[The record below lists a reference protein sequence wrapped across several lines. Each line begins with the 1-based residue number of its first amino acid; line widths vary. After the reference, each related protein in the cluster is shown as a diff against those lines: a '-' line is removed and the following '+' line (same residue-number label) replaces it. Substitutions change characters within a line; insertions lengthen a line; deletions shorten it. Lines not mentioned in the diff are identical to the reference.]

1 MIALRES
8 DRAAGLIKKCWDMGS
23 IHAEG
28 PNPLVAVEIERQLDY
43 IRQDDHGCGGRSRC
57 CGQGAGC
64 RANATGSA
72 LESAD
77 QRAASLADQAGG
89 KRPFAFL
96 APASGPA
103 LRPGAR
109 PSVIIC
115 PSIARSYCSTFLSRA
130 RDKNAFDVLQKLALR
145 FI

>member
-96 APASGPA
+96 APASRAG
-103 LRPGAR
+103 
-109 PSVIIC
+109 
-115 PSIARSYCSTFLSRA
+115 ARSYCSTFLSRA
-130 RDKNAFDVLQKLALR
+130 LDKNAFDVLQKLALR

>member
-89 KRPFAFL
+89 
-96 APASGPA
+96 SGPSHSSPPH
-103 LRPGAR
+103 PGR
-109 PSVIIC
+109 RFGLGLDHLLSFVPPSLNRIVAHFYRGPEIKMRLTC
-115 PSIARSYCSTFLSRA
+115 CKS
-130 RDKNAFDVLQKLALR
+130 
-145 FI
+145 